1 MGADNLEQILVSI
14 LSCSPVRFTWDLSV
28 SGGHCVHI
36 YGWFISTLV
45 INFVNDIAILVLPI
59 PFIWRLNQS
68 KARKTFISGMFLL
81 GGL

>member
-1 MGADNLEQILVSI
+1 MGADHHDQIIVSI

-28 SGGHCVHI
+28 LGGHCVDI

-45 INFVNDIAILVLPI
+45 INFANDIAILVLPI

-68 KARKTFISGMFLL
+68 KAQKTLVSGMFLL